1 LATDDAVVIG
11 LGSTTGAGMFATVTV
26 TTQADWASLLLSLR
40 FKLLPRQPPQH
51 WSDHRNLDQ
60 SFAGLC
66 HPLVVLGHPAVLT
79 YLGEGLSHDPTLWYD
94 VEARGFFVAPDDL
107 KVPVTFVVTP
117 FGERGAA
124 VGSVAE
130 P

>member
-1 LATDDAVVIG
+1 ML
-11 LGSTTGAGMFATVTV
+11 
-26 TTQADWASLLLSLR
+26 
-40 FKLLPRQPPQH
+40 
-51 WSDHRNLDQ
+51 
-60 SFAGLC
+60 
-66 HPLVVLGHPAVLT
+66 
-79 YLGEGLSHDPTLWYD
+79 HDPTLWYD

-107 KVPVTFVVTP
+107 KVPVTFVLTP